1 MNLSRQTDGRSTR
14 SGWRLGSQHQLAI
27 ALLAAVALAAI
38 GISYGWSVWKGDQ
51 GDIDQAQ
58 ATPRIFQVD
67 VNQASVGELMAVP
80 NIGPKMA
87 QSIVDH
93 RGNQGSFK
101 SLEELQD
108 IPGIGAIKLK
118 QLKKYLLPIK

>member
-1 MNLSRQTDGRSTR
+1 MASPGLDQYRLDRLSTPTNRT
-14 SGWRLGSQHQLAI
+14 
-27 ALLAAVALAAI
+27 
-38 GISYGWSVWKGDQ
+38 YGWSVWKGDQ